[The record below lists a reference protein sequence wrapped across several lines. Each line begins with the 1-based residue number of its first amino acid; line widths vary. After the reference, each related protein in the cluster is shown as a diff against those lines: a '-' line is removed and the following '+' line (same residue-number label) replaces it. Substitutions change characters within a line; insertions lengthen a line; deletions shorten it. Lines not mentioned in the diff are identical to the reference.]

1 MKLILKTYNNNIY
14 TRINITMQKSKHSKY
29 RNTGIIFELLTR
41 QIASDIMSNKDSQ
54 AVPLIKKYFANTEL
68 AKEHKLYQSL
78 VTINS
83 ISDIKANNLIEA
95 VLRLSERLN
104 KTVLKKE
111 KYNLIKEIKDNYNI
125 DEFFKAKVQNYKIN
139 ASIYNLIESHNS
151 SEFSTPEYILE
162 NRNTLFNFLTETN
175 TNKEEV
181 KNNILEEYSK
191 QDKGTRMLIY
201 KMVIESFNNKYK
213 ILLPEQKKLLKEY
226 INNISNTTSLKE
238 YINEQTENIK
248 LELEILSNKVEDDR
262 TKIKLNEVN
271 NILIPISKGEN
282 VNDDDVLNLM
292 NYYELLNELRD
303 NVK

>member
-104 KTVLKKE
+104 KTTLKKE

-139 ASIYNLIESHNS
+139 ASIYNLIEAHNS

-162 NRNTLFNFLTETN
+162 NRNTLFNFLTETSI
-175 TNKEEV
+175 NKEEV
-181 KNNILEEYSK
+181 KNTILEEYSK